1 MATYPA
7 KKFNFPKKFLF
18 WRNKSKFVSLK
29 RILPILSIILLAAT
43 LSQAQ
48 PRVSPAP
55 EATLVR
61 FYPNPA
67 TSNITFD
74 LQKGYYDKG
83 YSLEVYS
90 FMGRKMYETANFSQ
104 RTTLNLTD
112 FTRGVYIYQLHDK
125 SGKMVESGK
134 FQVSK

>member
-1 MATYPA
+1 M
-7 KKFNFPKKFLF
+7 
-18 WRNKSKFVSLK
+18 K
-29 RILPILSIILLAAT
+29 RILLILSIILLTVT

-55 EATLVR
+55 EATLVH

-67 TSNITFD
+67 TSTITFD
-74 LQKGYYDKG
+74 LPKGYDKG

-112 FTRGVYIYQLHDK
+112 YSRGVYIYQLHDR